1 MPAVAP
7 SDGIERPTE
16 VLRRAIY
23 NRLLALSPDSV
34 RALAEG
40 FQDPDVEYCRNVAL
54 ALDVLSGG
62 WWSFGGHTRKV
73 SVGTVLPQLIG
84 VLADTD
90 PTVRAWAAQD
100 IGNIGAGAATA
111 VPDLLTLLARD
122 DEASRNGACIALR
135 GIGPSAAPALPSL
148 RRALSDP
155 RGDVRRFADLAI
167 RRIEGKQQ

>member
-1 MPAVAP
+1 MPSAMPAVAP

-122 DEASRNGACIALR
+122 DEASRNGACIGCVASDRPQPRHCPPCGGRYRTRVGTSGALQISR
-135 GIGPSAAPALPSL
+135 
-148 RRALSDP
+148 
-155 RGDVRRFADLAI
+155 
-167 RRIEGKQQ
+167 